1 MIFCPPPSHTNSTLS
16 YTSLLKASILYRY
29 TSLVLQFAIVSHVTP
44 FCQIVK
50 EALQLSLPLSVWGH
64 RHQEK
69 TKMDQVSLS
78 NFVSVAFMC
87 YFGFIIYKSNTKLTE
102 GNIGTIFRR
111 INHKTVQ
118 ERSIIIQL
126 CFCLYLLNET
136 FQYPPITVC
145 MYRNMY
151 WDYDTDKWESD
162 ESDQIT
168 YMNEFPKSA
177 RKDLFR
183 IVEYSRRAIG

>member
-1 MIFCPPPSHTNSTLS
+1 
-16 YTSLLKASILYRY
+16 
-29 TSLVLQFAIVSHVTP
+29 
-44 FCQIVK
+44 
-50 EALQLSLPLSVWGH
+50 
-64 RHQEK
+64 
-69 TKMDQVSLS
+69 
-78 NFVSVAFMC
+78 
-87 YFGFIIYKSNTKLTE
+87 
-102 GNIGTIFRR
+102 
-111 INHKTVQ
+111 
-118 ERSIIIQL
+118 
-126 CFCLYLLNET
+126 
-136 FQYPPITVC
+136 